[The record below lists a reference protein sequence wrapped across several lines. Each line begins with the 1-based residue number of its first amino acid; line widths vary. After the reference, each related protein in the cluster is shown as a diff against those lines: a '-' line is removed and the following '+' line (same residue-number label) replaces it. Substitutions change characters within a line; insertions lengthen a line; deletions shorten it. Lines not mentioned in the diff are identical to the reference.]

1 MKTIVL
7 LLAASLLSGCV
18 YTSYKDADGRKLT
31 RVSLFGNQNI
41 GKVDLG
47 KGTMEGYQ
55 SEQTQA
61 AAAVTEAAVTAALKS
76 RP

>member
-1 MKTIVL
+1 MKAALALVI
-7 LLAASLLSGCV
+7 AASLSGCV

-31 RVSLFGNQNI
+31 RVSVFGNQQI
-41 GKVDLG
+41 GKVDL
-47 KGTMEGYQ
+47 KNGTMEGYV